1 VKYLISIL
9 VLLYSSVS
17 FGYYIFPGST
27 AGHYSRANGS
37 GGWLS
42 VGILTSDLPGLV
54 TPGGCTNCS
63 VTFNAEGQATA
74 FSSGGGGGITY
85 AAISSNVTLS
95 ANTLNGVDTSSP
107 RSLTMPAPVSGVV
120 VELKDITGTASTN
133 NITINP
139 NGSEKVE
146 FGSNYVVGNNA
157 FGASFFS
164 NGVDWF
170 IRYIYQPVFIAATCV
185 GCSTSYYNNIEV
197 MAWAPSGASG
207 ATGSFTVSSAP
218 QGTAFEFFLEGGGG
232 GGGTYGGGAGAY
244 PVYLTGQVAAVTT
257 YPITIGAGGP
267 GDGGGGGIGT
277 QGYSSTFF
285 SQTATGGGYGG
296 YAGNGGN
303 GSDGGGGG
311 STGGGTTGGTGT
323 FAGGTGNTVSGG
335 GGAGCGAVGGNASL
349 GYAGNGGNGC
359 ANSLA
364 TGSSQNYG
372 GGGGGYGIGVTEG
385 TGGLGGGGT
394 AANPGNPGTVCG
406 AGGSAGYSGTGGAGH
421 AGCLF
426 IAFTYR

>member
-1 VKYLISIL
+1 
-9 VLLYSSVS
+9 LYFYTLPFS

-232 GGGTYGGGAGAY
+232 GGGTYGGGASAY

-257 YPITIGAGGP
+257 YRSLLVQVVRVMAVGAELEHR
-267 GDGGGGGIGT
+267 GIAPR
-277 QGYSSTFF
+277 F
-285 SQTATGGGYGG
+285 SLKPLLVVVTADMLAMVVTE
-296 YAGNGGN
+296 AM
-303 GSDGGGGG
+303 
-311 STGGGTTGGTGT
+311 
-323 FAGGTGNTVSGG
+323 
-335 GGAGCGAVGGNASL
+335 GAVVDLLVAEL
-349 GYAGNGGNGC
+349 QAEPEPLRVEP
-359 ANSLA
+359 A
-364 TGSSQNYG
+364 
-372 GGGGGYGIGVTEG
+372 I
-385 TGGLGGGGT
+385 
-394 AANPGNPGTVCG
+394 P
-406 AGGSAGYSGTGGAGH
+406 
-421 AGCLF
+421 
-426 IAFTYR
+426 